1 MSDGNT
7 TQQDPH
13 PGSGLSKEMP
23 MKQMAISGGAERTPP
38 KGETLDLSPP
48 LPTLRRGPA
57 RVCKE
62 DLPSEGRRRRPRK
75 VSTSRDKMDSEEGET
90 TEDESSFPP
99 RMSQMTEGTGSIH
112 QEKKTMSLE
121 MKGAETSP
129 SRMDVSMADKGCF
142 PQEVKKMIHSDKQ
155 EVSESERVA
164 SPHSKDQQ
172 VRNRQD
178 EETTSSSS
186 EEGDASQDTKDAA
199 PQRVNLTWIGKR
211 CMVVLH
217 NISQQGRKSISPDKG
232 DAHLDDKVASP
243 PRTDPTRG
251 SKRSSPQEKEPCTT
265 SSETSEE
272 EEVTSTTKRARRK
285 RAIRHTLQRR
295 KSASSNGGS
304 TSEDE
309 EVVSP
314 KRRNAKGRGKGRFL
328 RKMKTASSTE
338 VDSSSNEEVATF
350 PRIDKNRGHKR
361 QKTAIVIDSSSDE
374 DIVSPPGKSSKKV
387 RFQKRQVASSE
398 DGETTEVD
406 ELPSPSTS
414 DPKRVNK
421 GNYFR
426 EKERD
431 TSTERDSSEDE
442 DASETRGN
450 PHSNTSSAE
459 GSSTTI
465 SSEGDTSSDETSS
478 DDPPWVPSWM
488 NLPER
493 DNKRSRVTSSGQ
505 DSSVDEDA
513 QSPKGASKVHLVRQ
527 KRNKDSK
534 RKASTSTDGKSSQE
548 RCVAKEKSP
557 PTGSRNCQ
565 RRSLKM
571 SCCTG
576 RKDTSVSP
584 LTVGDRKMKGKS
596 SGGEETQPPRS
607 YCNKRLPRKTIRS
620 SERATQ
626 VAMLPKYWRQFATP
640 PEEEGTS
647 EEMVPCTTNIERKR
661 KRLRNYLKERKQTK
675 AEQETVGPT
684 SPVVR
689 RVSCHKPR
697 KATGENASLS
707 TVDKS
712 LEEDVGEAG
721 VGKPSEEVVGNSLQG
736 VVGEKEAGE
745 SPEGCTSFKR
755 AICPDLQKSSR
766 KGRLK
771 LKKRTIKSIPSRT
784 GDSTEDDDIVIL
796 SQSPPTPKKSKT
808 KNYLKRKW

>member
-1 MSDGNT
+1 
-7 TQQDPH
+7 
-13 PGSGLSKEMP
+13 

-38 KGETLDLSPP
+38 KEQTLDPSPP

-62 DLPSEGRRRRPRK
+62 DLPSEGRRRRQQK
-75 VSTSRDKMDSEEGET
+75 VSKSRDEMDSEEGET

-99 RMSQMTEGTGSIH
+99 RISQMTEGNGSIH

-129 SRMDVSMADKGCF
+129 SRMDLSMADKGCF
-142 PQEVKKMIHSDKQ
+142 PQEVKKMIPSDKQ
-155 EVSESERVA
+155 EASEGEGVA
-164 SPHSKDQQ
+164 SPHSIDQQ

-178 EETTSSSS
+178 EETTSSEEE
-186 EEGDASQDTKDAA
+186 EEGDASQYAKNAA
-199 PQRVNLTWIGKR
+199 SQRVNLTWIGKR

-232 DAHLDDKVASP
+232 DAHRDDKVASP
-243 PRTDPTRG
+243 SRTDPTRG
-251 SKRSSPQEKEPCTT
+251 SKRCSPQEQEPCTT

-285 RAIRHTLQRR
+285 RAKRHTLQRR

-309 EVVSP
+309 EVSP
-314 KRRNAKGRGKGRFL
+314 KRRNAKGRGKGRFF
-328 RKMKTASSTE
+328 RKMKAASSTE

-350 PRIDKNRGHKR
+350 PRINKNRGHKR
-361 QKTAIVIDSSSDE
+361 QKTAIVIYSSSDE
-374 DIVSPPGKSSKKV
+374 DIVSPPGRTSKKI
-387 RFQKRQVASSE
+387 RFQKIQVASSE

-406 ELPSPSTS
+406 ELPSPPT
-414 DPKRVNK
+414 RVQK
-421 GNYFR
+421 GVTKGKYFK
-426 EKERD
+426 EKERT

-442 DASETRGN
+442 DSSETRGN

-478 DDPPWVPSWM
+478 DDPLWVPSWM
-488 NLPER
+488 NLP
-493 DNKRSRVTSSGQ
+493 DNKTMTSSGQ

-513 QSPKGASKVHLVRQ
+513 QSLKGASKVDLGRGR
-527 KRNKDSK
+527 KGTKTLK

-571 SCCTG
+571 CRCTG

-584 LTVGDRKMKGKS
+584 LTVGDRNMKGKS
-596 SGGEETQPPRS
+596 SGGEGTKPPRS
-607 YCNKRLPRKTIRS
+607 YCNKRLPRETIRS

-647 EEMVPCTTNIERKR
+647 EEVVPCTTNIERKR

-675 AEQETVGPT
+675 AGEVSTQEETVGSP
-684 SPVVR
+684 SPVAR

-712 LEEDVGEAG
+712 LGEAVGEAG

-736 VVGEKEAGE
+736 VVGESTEKQAGE
-745 SPEGCTSFKR
+745 SPEGCASFKR

-808 KNYLKRKW
+808 KTI